1 MPAEIPFTEEIQQ
14 RIFELLA
21 SKTMTQICEMD
32 GMPSRGTI
40 HNWYARYPD
49 FLTGCRRA
57 RDLCADS
64 VFDQHSEVIDGV
76 LDGTIEPDVAKAALN
91 ALQWRTIQ
99 LDRVRYGDK
108 PNTLSITN
116 NTDNRRVDVNFE
128 SLKLAGKD
136 VLDAAKRQITQALEI
151 SSDNDEK

>member
-1 MPAEIPFTEEIQQ
+1 MPAEIPFTEELQQ

-21 SKTMTQICEMD
+21 DHTMTQICEMD

-40 HNWYARYPD
+40 HNWYSRYPD

-64 VFDQHSEVIDGV
+64 VFDKHSEVIDGV
-76 LDGTIEPDVAKAALN
+76 LGGTIEPDVAKAALN

-108 PNTLSITN
+108 PNSLTITN

-128 SLKLAGKD
+128 SLKLASKD
-136 VLDAAKRQITQALEI
+136 VLEAAKRQITHALDTN
-151 SSDNDEK
+151 SDNDEK